1 MANYM
6 TVLLGS
12 VNTIPDDTAVSDLP
26 RGQVDYLSHEWREE
40 DVWRSWRS
48 MTRLKNEITN
58 GMRLENAS
66 WRTWWK
72 QRNKLSTV
80 SPETLN
86 WLKDSDVTWLYGP
99 LHTADYPAPTPTPK
113 PSPNTA
119 AALDLPMPSPSP
131 PTTKPILKHRSIM
144 ELLTS
149 DLPSSPMFSPPES
162 EEDEILHMHSDYE
175 APKHL
180 TGPGVGG
187 IIKRPP
193 LTHTKSDTHIFHW
206 GLNRDCRR
214 DSPPRIIA
222 SGTPVIT
229 SEVPPASRQGS
240 SPDAVIVPGQKRK
253 HISFNT
259 FVEQCI
265 AIEKPKKKRAVWNVE
280 YPNSKTVGSND
291 YGLEDDGY
299 DEDSEDGIIDEADE
313 LLFGDEDERPHSS
326 SHLASYPRS
335 APSHPRS
342 SPPPQ
347 NPSPVSSSTSE
358 EEDEDEILE
367 MCVRHAN
374 AGTMLPPRSSS
385 HSSSS
390 TSSSSSRSRPPKARS
405 ASYTHHMNDSSVH
418 HRRTTTGALMRT
430 PSSDKELVTIALIA
444 PTILKT
450 RAEEDEHYPYAHSHS
465 YPHPP
470 SSGKWYAYD
479 AQDSPV
485 ELVYV
490 PPSYICADIGGVDGD
505 GVVNDMMAKRYHQSL
520 KPAQFFDGPIVAS
533 PSPDEDVPIKEVDT
547 RAYFE
552 QHERVEPQAEGPE
565 SGLCYSH
572 GGAGNVPT
580 VQSLGRPEVIVSSE
594 DNSGER
600 LSRSSSRSRSRSKSH
615 SRSRTP
621 SPSLASMQMPPQSIA
636 VPVPRSSS
644 FSSPSGLLQPPD
656 APRGRSA
663 SSSILSSQAEGQQ
676 QRGRSVTRTSSF
688 SDRDSESTESLG
700 SLSPDGGF
708 GLAIA
713 IGSAYVGTRDRD
725 ARSDRQREGVV
736 RVVERGRDRVGR
748 RTDSNSGSGSSL
760 SPEDPRVPT
769 VVTAP
774 PPEPSKKK
782 FTSASSSSS
791 DSSTISAVSVSTM
804 RPPSRLV
811 LNMGPSTQTN
821 LTQAASTSVSSSST
835 VIPPAPN
842 QAQTIK
848 EEQECISRQPTPANS
863 PILTMRQ
870 AFPSPKSD
878 STTSSSR
885 HERRPSAGSSRS
897 PTRGDDRQQGG
908 TLVGRAV
915 EIMSNAGAFLNS
927 FWHSGAQ
934 ASVATP

>member
-1 MANYM
+1 MANYT

-12 VNTIPDDTAVSDLP
+12 VNTVPDDTAVSDLP

-72 QRNKLSTV
+72 QRNKLSTI
-80 SPETLN
+80 
-86 WLKDSDVTWLYGP
+86 
-99 LHTADYPAPTPTPK
+99 TPPPPPPPSLK
-113 PSPNTA
+113 PSANTA
-119 AALDLPMPSPSP
+119 AALDLPMLSSSP

-149 DLPSSPMFSPPES
+149 DLPSSPKFSPPES
-162 EEDEILHMHSDYE
+162 EEDEILHIHSDHE

-187 IIKRPP
+187 ITKRPP
-193 LTHTKSDTHIFHW
+193 LTHTKSDTHISLL
-206 GLNRDCRR
+206 G
-214 DSPPRIIA
+214 PQ
-222 SGTPVIT
+222 T
-229 SEVPPASRQGS
+229 QG
-240 SPDAVIVPGQKRK
+240 SPDAAIVPGQKRK

-265 AIEKPKKKRAVWNVE
+265 AIEKPKKKRTVWNVE
-280 YPNSKTVGSND
+280 YTNSKTVGSND
-291 YGLEDDGY
+291 YSQGYSFEDDGY
-299 DEDSEDGIIDEADE
+299 DEDSEDGIIDETDE
-313 LLFGDEDERPHSS
+313 LLFGDEDERPSS
-326 SHLASYPRS
+326 PSHLHASYPRS

-347 NPSPVSSSTSE
+347 NTSPVSSSTSE
-358 EEDEDEILE
+358 EEDEDEVLE
-367 MCVRHAN
+367 MRVRHAN
-374 AGTMLPPRSSS
+374 AGGMLPSRSSS

-405 ASYTHHMNDSSVH
+405 ASYTHHTNGTSVH

-450 RAEEDEHYPYAHSHS
+450 RTEEDEHYPYTHSHG

-470 SSGKWYAYD
+470 SSGKWYAYG

-490 PPSYICADIGGVDGD
+490 PPSYICADIDGVDGD
-505 GVVNDMMAKRYHQSL
+505 GVVDDLMAERYHKSL
-520 KPAQFFDGPIVAS
+520 KPAQFFDGPLVAS
-533 PSPDEDVPIKEVDT
+533 PSPDEDVPMKEVDT
-547 RAYFE
+547 RTYFE
-552 QHERVEPQAEGPE
+552 QHERVEPEAEGPE
-565 SGLCYSH
+565 SGPRYSH
-572 GGAGNVPT
+572 GGARNIPIVRN
-580 VQSLGRPEVIVSSE
+580 LGRPEVVVSSE
-594 DNSGER
+594 DTSGER
-600 LSRSSSRSRSRSKSH
+600 LSRSDSRSRSRSRSH

-621 SPSLASMQMPPQSIA
+621 SPSLASIQAPPQSTA

-656 APRGRSA
+656 VPRGRSA
-663 SSSILSSQAEGQQ
+663 SSSTLSSQAEGQQ
-676 QRGRSVTRTSSF
+676 ARGRSVTRTSSF
-688 SDRDSESTESLG
+688 SDRDSESMERLG

-708 GLAIA
+708 GLAIG
-713 IGSAYVGTRDRD
+713 IGSAYIGGRERD

-760 SPEDPRVPT
+760 SPEDPRVPM
-769 VVTAP
+769 VVTASL
-774 PPEPSKKK
+774 PEPPKKK

-791 DSSTISAVSVSTM
+791 DSSTISAVSVSTV
-804 RPPSRLV
+804 RPPPQLV
-811 LNMGPSTQTN
+811 LNTGPSTQTG
-821 LTQAASTSVSSSST
+821 LMQAASASATSVSSSST

-863 PILTMRQ
+863 PILAMRPG
-870 AFPSPKSD
+870 FPSPKSY
-878 STTSSSR
+878 SAANSSR
-885 HERRPSAGSSRS
+885 HDRKPSAGTSRS
-897 PTRGDDRQQGG
+897 PTRDDDRQQGG
-908 TLVGRAV
+908 LVGRAV
-915 EIMSNAGAFLNS
+915 EIMAFLNS

-934 ASVATP
+934 ASASP